1 MKSIYSKINQKRK
14 RKNLGNKV
22 AKNKKIRS
30 PPQAGEKDNE
40 LEILSLKNFITKNP
54 EAAPVRVRNK

>member
-22 AKNKKIRS
+22 VKNKKIRS
-30 PPQAGEKDNE
+30 LPQAGEKDNE